1 VITSV
6 EFDGPGLP
14 LRFVERA
21 FPKIGTG
28 EALVRVSLCTL
39 CGSDLH
45 TYFGRR
51 TTPLPTVLG
60 HEIVGE
66 IVETHG
72 ASDLAGTPLQL
83 GDRVVWSVACS
94 CRHCFYCE
102 HELPQKCD
110 QLQKYGHV
118 KVDPARGPSGGLTT
132 HCHLLANTAI
142 VRAPDS
148 IPDAV
153 AAPAMCATATVAA
166 ALRAGGA
173 DPSGTTVIIGAGLLG
188 LTASAMGGAKNRIVV
203 DPQPARL
210 ALAKAFGAT
219 HAVTPGELADC
230 LRNSSSCRGAD
241 VVLEMSGV
249 STAVE
254 QALASV
260 RIGGTVVL
268 VGSVFP
274 SRPIPIHADDL
285 VRRCLT
291 IRGVHNYAPIDLQTA
306 IEFLSERVDRFP
318 FSAQVARTFPL
329 AEVAEA
335 FAFAETEKPIRV
347 GITPW

>member
-1 VITSV
+1 MISSV

-14 LRFVERA
+14 LRFIESS
-21 FPKIGTG
+21 FPYLGAG
-28 EALVRVSLCTL
+28 EALVRVRLCTL

-51 TTPLPTVLG
+51 STPLPTVLG
-60 HEIVGE
+60 HEIVGD

-72 ASDLAGTPLQL
+72 AKDLAGTLLKP

-94 CRHCFYCE
+94 CRRCFYCE

-110 QLQKYGHV
+110 HLRKYGHL
-118 KVDPARGPSGGLTT
+118 KADPDRGPSGGLTT

-142 VRAPDS
+142 IRVPDS

-166 ALRAGGA
+166 ASRAAPVG
-173 DPSGTTVIIGAGLLG
+173 DSETIVIFGAGLLG
-188 LTASAMGGAKNRIVV
+188 LTAAALSLAKNRIVV

-210 ALAKAFGAT
+210 ELAKAFGAT
-219 HAVTPGELADC
+219 HALTPAELPDC
-230 LRNSSSCRGAD
+230 VRSLTAGRGAD
-241 VVLEMSGV
+241 AVLEISGV
-249 STAVE
+249 PVAVE
-254 QALASV
+254 QAIDSA

-268 VGSVFP
+268 VGSVF
-274 SRPIPIHADDL
+274 STRPIPMLAEDF

-291 IRGVHNYAPIDLQTA
+291 IRGVHNYAPIDLLTA
-306 IEFLSERVDRFP
+306 IEFLGEGGRRFP
-318 FSAQVARTFPL
+318 FADQVVSTFPL
-329 AEVAEA
+329 AEVADA
-335 FAFAETEKPIRV
+335 FAFAEAEKPIRV
-347 GITPW
+347 GIKP